1 MQNGDESN
9 MDLWI
14 LSRLANAID
23 TCNKGFAT
31 YDFAAATNACYNFW
45 LYDLC
50 DIYLV
55 IINFAYIVK
64 SGR

>member
-1 MQNGDESN
+1 MLHNVQNGSESN

-14 LSRLANAID
+14 LSRLAEA
-23 TCNKGFAT
+23 TALCNSGFET
-31 YDFAAATNACYNFW
+31 YDFSVATSACYNFW

-55 IINFAYIVK
+55 KAA
-64 SGR
+64 R